1 MNRDINADSPQEA
14 KALLAAIDLG
24 SNSFHMVVARVAQN
38 EVRRVSRLSEKV
50 HLGASLNK
58 NNCLTDEGQQR
69 ALACLE
75 RFAQQID
82 GIDASRV
89 RVVGTNTLRAAKN
102 GDVFRQKAEKVL
114 ACPIEV
120 ISGREEARL
129 IYLGVSHSLA
139 DDGEQR
145 LVIDIGGGSTEF
157 ILGCRFE
164 SQELESL
171 HMGCV
176 SYGLRYFPDGNI
188 SESGFDA
195 AMLSARR
202 QVQLIQ
208 GSLKKNGWQQ
218 VVGASGTVKAIEQV
232 ANANGWSEHGISYHA
247 LKMLREKIVSVGH
260 YRELSLPGLKES
272 RMPVFASGVA
282 ILMAI
287 FKQLNLKHMTVSDG
301 ALREGVL
308 YDMLGRIQHEDV
320 RDRTLVAILSRY
332 DVEISFAEKVRSAAL
347 CAFDQVEDASGLEY
361 GRRRDLLSRAALV
374 HELGL
379 AISHSQFHK
388 HGAYILHNADL
399 AGFGKREQHAL
410 AFLVRAHRRKFPL
423 SELDIFSEQDRL
435 TLIRLSTLLRLAVL
449 LCRGRNDKPYPE
461 FTLNVVA
468 SEFELKMP
476 EGWLDSHPLTSAD
489 LKEERVFLDEIGFA
503 LHYK

>member
-1 MNRDINADSPQEA
+1 MMNKSNDDSAQEA
-14 KALLAAIDLG
+14 NALMAAIDLG
-24 SNSFHMVVARVAQN
+24 SNSFHMVVARVVQN

-50 HLGASLNK
+50 HLGASLDR
-58 NNCLTDEGQQR
+58 NNCLTEKGQAR
-69 ALACLE
+69 AFACLE
-75 RFAQQID
+75 RFAQQIE
-82 GIDASRV
+82 GIDVSRV

-102 GDVFRQKAEKVL
+102 GEAFRQKAEKVL
-114 ACPIEV
+114 GCPIEV

-145 LVIDIGGGSTEF
+145 LVIDIGGGSTEL

-176 SYGLRYFPDGNI
+176 SYGLRYFPDGRI
-188 SESGFDA
+188 RKSGFDA

-202 QVQLIQ
+202 QVRLIQ
-208 GSLKKNGWQQ
+208 GGLEKTGWQQ
-218 VVGASGTVKAIEQV
+218 VVGASGTVKAINQV
-232 ANANGWSEHGISYHA
+232 VVANGWSEHGISYKSLEA
-247 LKMLREKIVSVGH
+247 LRNEIVSVNH
-260 YRELSLPGLKES
+260 YSELSLPGLKEN

-282 ILMAI
+282 ILMGI
-287 FKQLNLKHMTVSDG
+287 FEQLKLTHMTVSDG

-320 RDRTLVAILSRY
+320 RDRTLLALLSRY
-332 DVEISFAEKVRSAAL
+332 DVDIPFAEKVRSAAPSAL
-347 CAFDQVEDASGLEY
+347 DQVEEQCGQESGH
-361 GRRRDLLSRAALV
+361 RRDLLSRAALV

-388 HGAYILHNADL
+388 HGAYVLCHADL
-399 AGFGKREQHAL
+399 AGFGKLEQQAL
-410 AFLVRAHRRKFPL
+410 AFLVRAHRRKFPVP
-423 SELDIFSEQDRL
+423 ELEVFSEKDKV
-435 TLIRLSTLLRLAVL
+435 TLIQLSVFLRLAVL

-461 FTLNVVA
+461 FTLRRRG
-468 SEFELKMP
+468 SGFELNMQ
-476 EGWLDSHPLTSAD
+476 EAWLAAHSLASAD
-489 LKEERVFLDEIGFA
+489 LKEETVFLEEIG
-503 LHYK
+503 LKLDYK

>member
-1 MNRDINADSPQEA
+1 MKNDVSTDSRPEA

-24 SNSFHMVVARVAQN
+24 SNSFHMVVARVVQN

-82 GIDASRV
+82 GIDESRV

-102 GDVFRQKAEKVL
+102 GEVFRQKAEKVL
-114 ACPIEV
+114 GCPIEV

-145 LVIDIGGGSTEF
+145 LVVDIGGGSTEF

-188 SESGFDA
+188 SVSGFDA
-195 AMLSARR
+195 AVLSARR

-208 GSLKKNGWQQ
+208 AALKKNGWQQ

-232 ANANGWSEHGISYHA
+232 ANANGWSEHGISYDA
-247 LKMLREKIVSVGH
+247 LKALREKIVSVSH
-260 YRELSLPGLKES
+260 YSELSLSGLKES

-287 FKQLNLKHMTVSDG
+287 FEQLNLKHMTVSDG

-332 DVEISFAEKVRSAAL
+332 DVDISFAEKVRSAAL
-347 CAFDQVEDASGLEY
+347 LAFDQVEGAGGLELVHS
-361 GRRRDLLSRAALV
+361 RDLLSRAALV

-410 AFLVRAHRRKFPL
+410 ALLVRAHRRKFPL
-423 SELDIFSEQDRL
+423 SEFDTFSEQDRL

-461 FTLNVVA
+461 FTLSLVA
-468 SEFELKMP
+468 SKFELKMP
-476 EGWLDSHPLTSAD
+476 EGWLDKHPLTSAD
-489 LKEERVFLDEIGFA
+489 LKEEQVFLGEIGFA
-503 LHYK
+503 LQYK

>member
-1 MNRDINADSPQEA
+1 MNNEA
-14 KALLAAIDLG
+14 ESDQGANALLAAIDLG
-24 SNSFHMVVARVAQN
+24 SNSFHMVVARVVKN

-50 HLGASLNK
+50 HLGASLDSRHR
-58 NNCLTDEGQQR
+58 LTEDGQQR

-82 GIDASRV
+82 GIDVARV
-89 RVVGTNTLRAAKN
+89 RVVGTNTLRVAKN
-102 GDVFRQKAEKVL
+102 GQEFRQKAEKVL
-114 ACPIEV
+114 SYPIEV

-157 ILGCRFE
+157 ILGRRFE

-176 SYGLRYFPDGNI
+176 SYGLRHFPEGRV
-188 SESGFDA
+188 SELGFDA
-195 AMLSARR
+195 AVLSARR

-208 GSLKKNGWQQ
+208 DSLKKNGWQH

-232 ANANGWSEHGISYHA
+232 ALANGWSEHGVNYQA
-247 LKMLREKIVSVGH
+247 LKMLREKIVSVSH
-260 YRELSLPGLKES
+260 YSELSLPGLKES
-272 RMPVFASGVA
+272 RMPVFAPGVA

-287 FKQLNLKHMTVSDG
+287 FKQLNLKSMTVSDG

-320 RDRTLVAILSRY
+320 RDRTLMAILSRY
-332 DVEISFAEKVRSAAL
+332 DVDISFAEKVRSAAL
-347 CAFDQVEDASGLEY
+347 SAFDQVEDARGREY

-388 HGAYILHNADL
+388 HGAYILRNADL
-399 AGFGKREQHAL
+399 AGFGKLEQYAL
-410 AFLVRAHRRKFPL
+410 AFLVRAHRRKFPT
-423 SELDIFSEQDRL
+423 SELDVFSEQDRL
-435 TLIRLSTLLRLAVL
+435 ALIRLSIFLRLAVL
-449 LCRGRNDKPYPE
+449 LCRGRNDKPCLK
-461 FTLNVVA
+461 FSLCMDDSA
-468 SEFELKMP
+468 FGLKMP
-476 EGWLDSHPLTSAD
+476 EGWLDSHPLTDAD
-489 LKEERVFLDEIGFA
+489 LREERVFLGEIGFA
-503 LHYK
+503 LRYE